1 MNTGAVFMMADQ
13 RSREQAMQEELAT
26 RLQGVRRQTTAEH
39 IRKAARDLAVMGA
52 ACSLA
57 AAFWREA
64 LPEGSGLWLAM
75 AMPVSGLL
83 YVAAVCHESRVR
95 RATSSR

>member
-1 MNTGAVFMMADQ
+1 
-13 RSREQAMQEELAT
+13 MQEELAT

-39 IRKAARDLAVMGA
+39 IRKAARDLTVMGA
-52 ACSLA
+52 ACGLA

-64 LPEGSGLWLAM
+64 LPEGSALWLAM

-83 YVAAVCHESRVR
+83 YVAAVFHESRVR
-95 RATSSR
+95 RSTSSR

>member
-1 MNTGAVFMMADQ
+1 
-13 RSREQAMQEELAT
+13 MQDELTT

-39 IRKAARDLAVMGA
+39 IRKAARDMAVMGTV
-52 ACSLA
+52 CGLA
-57 AAFWREA
+57 ATFWREA
-64 LPEGSGLWLAM
+64 LPEGSALWLAM

-83 YVAAVCHESRVR
+83 YVAAVFHESRVR

>member
-1 MNTGAVFMMADQ
+1 
-13 RSREQAMQEELAT
+13 MQEELAT

-39 IRKAARDLAVMGA
+39 IRKAARDLAVMGV
-52 ACSLA
+52 ACGMA

-64 LPEGSGLWLAM
+64 LPEGSALWLAI

-83 YVAAVCHESRVR
+83 YVAAVFHESRVR